1 MNIKLYFK
9 QSWQLMQQNRFFSV
23 IYIVGSGLAI
33 SMIMVLAVTYHIRTA
48 NIAPEVNRS
57 RSAYLESVSYMY
69 NERGTLN
76 AMCGP
81 RLAAELAQNLETPEA
96 VAFFTNQFFNL
107 ISSDFYLRAQA
118 HENVP
123 KVNLKACNSGFWE
136 VFRFHFLEG
145 KPFSEADVYNARRQ
159 IVINET
165 TARTIFSRNDVVG
178 ERVFLNGV
186 PYVICGVVA
195 DVSPISLD
203 AFGDVWVPYTSMS
216 LVMNRNQQEDTAAA
230 SELNLVFLL
239 NSTDDFATLQA
250 EVERYVQSY
259 NRTLRDGHVEL
270 RQGIHLYQFK
280 LLNMSEEN
288 TYIYLWT
295 VLFLFFLIPALNIS
309 GLNSSEMQQRKEE
322 IGVRLAFGAP
332 RTTVFWQ
339 IFVENLVLMLPSG
352 VIGLLLSYL
361 WVYLL
366 RNILLVGDSIVLTM
380 GLDVWLS
387 PAALLDWKIFLIAFL
402 ACLLLNLLSAIIP
415 VWHAVHKNIIWSLN
429 KSEK

>member
-1 MNIKLYFK
+1 
-9 QSWQLMQQNRFFSV
+9 
-23 IYIVGSGLAI
+23 
-33 SMIMVLAVTYHIRTA
+33 
-48 NIAPEVNRS
+48 
-57 RSAYLESVSYMY
+57 
-69 NERGTLN
+69 
-76 AMCGP
+76 MCGP
-81 RLAAELAQNLETPEA
+81 RLATELAQNLKTPEA
-96 VAFFTNQFFNL
+96 VAIYTSQYFNL
-107 ISSDFYLRAQA
+107 GRGNFYLRARA

-159 IVINET
+159 IVVNET

-270 RQGIHLYQFK
+270 RQGIHLNQFK
-280 LLNMSEEN
+280 LLNMDEEN

-366 RNILLVGDSIVLTM
+366 RNILLVGDSIIFVV
-380 GLDVWLS
+380 GIDVWLS

>member
-33 SMIMVLAVTYHIRTA
+33 SMIMVLAVTYHIHTA

-57 RSAYLESVSYMY
+57 RSAFLESVSYLY
-69 NERGTLN
+69 NERGTRH

-81 RLAAELAQNLETPEA
+81 RLAAELAQNLKTPEA
-96 VAFFTNQFFNL
+96 VAIYTSPYFNL
-107 ISSDFYLRAQA
+107 AANDFYLRAQA

-123 KVNLKACNSGFWE
+123 KVNLKACNSDFWE

-145 KPFSEADVYNARRQ
+145 KPFSEADVYNARPQ
-159 IVINET
+159 IVVSET
-165 TARTIFSRNDVVG
+165 IARTIFSRNDVVG
-178 ERVFLNGV
+178 ESVSLNGV

-203 AFGDVWVPYTSMS
+203 AFGDVWVPYTSLS
-216 LVMNRNQQEDTAAA
+216 LIMDNDQREDLATTG
-230 SELNLVFLL
+230 ELNLLFLL
-239 NSTDDFATLQA
+239 NSTDDFATLQS

-270 RQGIHLYQFK
+270 WQGIHLSQFK
-280 LLNMSEEN
+280 LLDMSEEN

-332 RTTVFWQ
+332 RATVFWQ

-352 VIGLLLSYL
+352 IIGLLLSYL
-361 WVYLL
+361 LVYLL
-366 RNILLVGDSIVLTM
+366 RYSLLVGDSLIRYLNFD
-380 GLDVWLS
+380 LWLS
-387 PAALLDWKIFLIAFL
+387 PAALLDWKIFLTAFL

>member
-33 SMIMVLAVTYHIRTA
+33 SMIMVLAVTYHIQTA
-48 NIAPEVNRS
+48 DIAPAVNRS
-57 RSAYLESVSYMY
+57 RSVYLESVSYMY
-69 NERGTLN
+69 NEMGSRNT
-76 AMCGP
+76 MCGP
-81 RLAAELAQNLETPEA
+81 RLATELAQNLKTPEA
-96 VAFFTNQFFNL
+96 VAIYTSPYFNL
-107 ISSDFYLRAQA
+107 GAGNFYLRTQA

-136 VFRFHFLEG
+136 VFRFRFLKG

-159 IVINET
+159 IVVSET
-165 TARTIFSRNDVVG
+165 TARTIFGRNDVVG
-178 ERVFLNGV
+178 ERVSLNGV

-203 AFGDVWVPYTSMS
+203 AFGEAWVPYTSMS
-216 LVMNRNQQEDTAAA
+216 LIMNNNQREDTAAA
-230 SELNLVFLL
+230 GELNLIFLL
-239 NSTDDFATLQA
+239 NSTDDFATLQS
-250 EVERYVQSY
+250 EVERFVQSY

-270 RQGIHLYQFK
+270 RNGIHLSQFK
-280 LLNMSEEN
+280 LLDMSEEN

-339 IFVENLVLMLPSG
+339 IFIENLVLMLPSG

-366 RNILLVGDSIVLTM
+366 RNILLVGDSIIFVV
-380 GLDVWLS
+380 GIDVWLS

>member
-1 MNIKLYFK
+1 M
-9 QSWQLMQQNRFFSV
+9 
-23 IYIVGSGLAI
+23 
-33 SMIMVLAVTYHIRTA
+33 
-48 NIAPEVNRS
+48 
-57 RSAYLESVSYMY
+57 
-69 NERGTLN
+69 
-76 AMCGP
+76 
-81 RLAAELAQNLETPEA
+81 
-96 VAFFTNQFFNL
+96 
-107 ISSDFYLRAQA
+107 
-118 HENVP
+118 
-123 KVNLKACNSGFWE
+123 
-136 VFRFHFLEG
+136 
-145 KPFSEADVYNARRQ
+145 
-159 IVINET
+159 
-165 TARTIFSRNDVVG
+165 
-178 ERVFLNGV
+178 
-186 PYVICGVVA
+186 ICGVVA

-203 AFGDVWVPYTSMS
+203 AFGDVWIPYTSMS

-270 RQGIHLYQFK
+270 RQGIHLNQFK
-280 LLNMSEEN
+280 LLNMDEEN

-366 RNILLVGDSIVLTM
+366 RNILLVGDSIIFVV
-380 GLDVWLS
+380 GIDVWLS

>member
-1 MNIKLYFK
+1 
-9 QSWQLMQQNRFFSV
+9 MQQNRFFSV

-48 NIAPEVNRS
+48 NIAPAVNRS
-57 RSAYLESVSYMY
+57 RSVYLESVSYIY

-76 AMCGP
+76 SMCGP
-81 RLAAELAQNLETPEA
+81 RLATELAQNLKTPEA
-96 VAFFTNQFFNL
+96 VAIYTSQYFNL
-107 ISSDFYLRAQA
+107 GRGNFYLRARA

-136 VFRFHFLEG
+136 VFRFRFLEG

-165 TARTIFSRNDVVG
+165 TARTIFNRNDVVG

-203 AFGDVWVPYTSMS
+203 AFGEAWVPYTSMS
-216 LVMNRNQQEDTAAA
+216 LIMNNNQREDTAAA
-230 SELNLVFLL
+230 GELNLIFLL
-239 NSTDDFATLQA
+239 NSTDDFATLQS
-250 EVERYVQSY
+250 EVERFVQSY
-259 NRTLRDGHVEL
+259 NRTLCDGHVEL
-270 RQGIHLYQFK
+270 RNGIHLSQFR
-280 LLNMSEEN
+280 LLDMDEEN

-339 IFVENLVLMLPSG
+339 IFIENLVLMLPSG

-366 RNILLVGDSIVLTM
+366 RNILLVGDSIIFVV
-380 GLDVWLS
+380 GIDVWLS

>member
-48 NIAPEVNRS
+48 NIAPAVNRS
-57 RSAYLESVSYMY
+57 RSVYLESVSYMY
-69 NERGTLN
+69 NEMGSRNT
-76 AMCGP
+76 MCGP
-81 RLAAELAQNLETPEA
+81 RLATELAQNLKTPEA
-96 VAFFTNQFFNL
+96 VAIYTSPYFNL
-107 ISSDFYLRAQA
+107 GAGNFYLRAQA

-136 VFRFHFLEG
+136 VFRFRFLEG

-159 IVINET
+159 IVVSET
-165 TARTIFSRNDVVG
+165 TARTIFGRNDVVG
-178 ERVFLNGV
+178 ERVSLNGV

-203 AFGDVWVPYTSMS
+203 AFGEAWVPYTSMS
-216 LVMNRNQQEDTAAA
+216 LIMNNNQREDTAAA
-230 SELNLVFLL
+230 GELNLIFLL
-239 NSTDDFATLQA
+239 NSTDDFATLQS
-250 EVERYVQSY
+250 EVERFVQSY

-270 RQGIHLYQFK
+270 RNGIHLSQFK
-280 LLNMSEEN
+280 LLDMSEEN

-339 IFVENLVLMLPSG
+339 IFIENLVLMLPSG

-366 RNILLVGDSIVLTM
+366 RNILLVGDSIIFVV
-380 GLDVWLS
+380 GIDVWLS

-415 VWHAVHKNIIWSLN
+415 VWHTVHKNIIWSLN